1 MDESTHRQQQL
12 AALRERRAKATP
24 GAWAV
29 EPHYCPCRDNDSNLV
44 NGFDV
49 VGPDTVGDFECP
61 AFRLRD
67 ADFIAHSP
75 ADIDLLLA
83 LLADAERKA
92 DDYAR
97 DCEILLGAEWRRSV
111 QATNGD
117 PEAARE
123 HRIAALVAELATATE
138 WAERAA
144 DARQAEIVAWLR
156 KQASIRARASVT
168 TRNPEWSAAH
178 AEVESFCDSAAD
190 AIEAGDFKA
199 KGNDDAPRSD

>member
-1 MDESTHRQQQL
+1 MTPEQQQQL
-12 AALRERRAKATP
+12 AAICERRAKATP
-24 GAWAV
+24 GPWDARDYSV
-29 EPHYCPCRDNDSNLV
+29 EPTGVKGVASDVCQAFVIAPGDLV
-44 NGFDV
+44 SD
-49 VGPDTVGDFECP
+49 E
-61 AFRLRD
+61 D

-138 WAERAA
+138 RAERAA